1 MKVEYKNR
9 YGDVHTFTKTEDG
22 NILWEGNFEYSRR
35 GCPNVYTEAY
45 AHYVLDGGDMDLET
59 FKNEVHEAVYDENR
73 NYVGM
78 SETSQKYGKLVYS
91 DTSIIDMVDP
101 SGGPYLSGGFDMEYI
116 SEEFEGMVVEK
127 FERVETGYKI
137 IIKK

>member
-45 AHYVLDGGDMDLET
+45 AHYVLDGGNMDLEQ
-59 FKNEVHEAVYDENR
+59 FEKEVHEAVYDENR

-91 DTSIIDMVDP
+91 DTSIIDMLDT
-101 SGGPYLSGGFDMEYI
+101 SGGPYISSEMDMGRFA
-116 SEEFEGMVVEK
+116 EEFEGMIVDR

>member
-35 GCPNVYTEAY
+35 GWPNVYTEAY

-59 FKNEVHEAVYDENR
+59 FKKEVHEAVYDENR

-91 DTSIIDMVDP
+91 DTSIIEFIDP
-101 SGGPYLSGGFDMEYI
+101 SGGPFISVETDMGRFDKEL
-116 SEEFEGMVVEK
+116 EGMIIEK
-127 FERVETGYKI
+127 LERVETGYKI

>member
-35 GCPNVYTEAY
+35 GWPNVYTEAY
-45 AHYVLDGGDMDLET
+45 NQYVLDGGDMDLKQ
-59 FKNEVHEAVYDENR
+59 FKKEVHEAVYDENGK
-73 NYVGM
+73 YLHM
-78 SETSQKYGKLVYS
+78 SETSQKYCKLVYS
-91 DTSIIDMVDP
+91 DLNTIDFADP
-101 SGGPYLSGGFDMEYI
+101 SGGPYISSNMDMGRFD
-116 SEEFEGMVVEK
+116 EEFKGMIVEK
-127 FERVETGYKI
+127 FEQVKTGYKI

>member
-22 NILWEGNFEYSRR
+22 NILWEGNFEYSRS
-35 GCPNVYTEAY
+35 GWPNVYTEAY
-45 AHYVLDGGDMDLET
+45 AHYVLDGGDMDLEQ
-59 FKNEVHEAVYDENR
+59 FEKEVHEAVYDENR

-78 SETSQKYGKLVYS
+78 SEINQKYGKLVYS
-91 DTSIIDMVDP
+91 DTSIINMLDT
-101 SGGPYLSGGFDMEYI
+101 SGGPYISSEMDMGRFA
-116 SEEFEGMVVEK
+116 EEFEEMIVDR

>member
-35 GCPNVYTEAY
+35 GWPNVYTEAY
-45 AHYVLDGGDMDLET
+45 NQYVLDGGDMDLEQ
-59 FKNEVHEAVYDENR
+59 FEKEVHEAVYDENR

-91 DTSIIDMVDP
+91 DTSTIDMLDT
-101 SGGPYLSGGFDMEYI
+101 SGGPYICSNMDMGRFA
-116 SEEFEGMVVEK
+116 EEFEGMIVDR
-127 FERVETGYKI
+127 FERVEEGYKI
-137 IIKK
+137 FIKK

>member
-1 MKVEYKNR
+1 M
-9 YGDVHTFTKTEDG
+9 
-22 NILWEGNFEYSRR
+22 WEGNFEYSRR

-45 AHYVLDGGDMDLET
+45 NQYVLDGGDMDLEQ
-59 FKNEVHEAVYDENR
+59 FEKEVHEAVYDENR

-91 DTSIIDMVDP
+91 DTSIIDLLDP
-101 SGGPYLSGGFDMEYI
+101 SGGPYLSGGFSMDHI

-127 FERVETGYKI
+127 FEQVEEGYKI

>member
-22 NILWEGNFEYSRR
+22 NILWEGNFEYSRC
-35 GCPNVYTEAY
+35 GWPNVYTEAY
-45 AHYVLDGGDMDLET
+45 AHYVLDGGDMDLEQ
-59 FKNEVHEAVYDENR
+59 FEKEVHEAVYDENR

-78 SETSQKYGKLVYS
+78 SEINQKYGKLVYS
-91 DTSIIDMVDP
+91 DTSIIDMLDT
-101 SGGPYLSGGFDMEYI
+101 SGGPYISSEMDMGRFA
-116 SEEFEGMVVEK
+116 EEFKGMIVDR